1 MTMNVVSGRLRLG
14 LSAAVAAGAFVLA
27 LMPVT
32 AAQAATPVHFS
43 FTNSIFIIDN
53 TSCTFPITI
62 SGQASIKGT
71 AFFDAQGNFQN
82 AIIHTD
88 GTSTDS
94 ANGITLTENDHFE
107 DFINSAGYDKE
118 TGTPI
123 HIQDGGLVIRDAGY
137 ILFNPDGSVAFIH
150 GPHPQLEGD
159 TAALCAALS

>member
-32 AAQAATPVHFS
+32 AARAATPVHFS
-43 FTNSIFIIDN
+43 FTQPIFIIDN
-53 TSCTFPITI
+53 TSCTFPITV
-62 SGQASIKGT
+62 SGQARITGT

-82 AIIHTD
+82 AIIHSD
-88 GTSTDS
+88 GAATDS
-94 ANGITLTENDHFE
+94 ANGITLTENDHFT
-107 DFINSAGYDKE
+107 DFINSVGYDKE

-137 ILFNPDGSVAFIH
+137 ILFNPDGSVAILH